1 MLTAEKQ
8 LDVRNRQI
16 KRLKLMRLK
25 KIPKVNGWNNTFLHQ
40 TRDEANVKPL
50 RFGCGENRKSK
61 AKRILERGRLIQSQL
76 IQNPE
81 TVVKASVS

>member
-25 KIPKVNGWNNTFLHQ
+25 KIPKVNG
-40 TRDEANVKPL
+40 
-50 RFGCGENRKSK
+50 
-61 AKRILERGRLIQSQL
+61 
-76 IQNPE
+76 
-81 TVVKASVS
+81 

>member
-40 TRDEANVKPL
+40 TRDEAKRETKL
-50 RFGCGENRKSK
+50 RDSC
-61 AKRILERGRLIQSQL
+61 LE
-76 IQNPE
+76 
-81 TVVKASVS
+81 K